1 MNNHNLFYEDNY
13 DIDNFLASRFSNY
26 SFLWLFFKYLL
37 FSQTGL
43 VGRFQYKGRLSFLM
57 IIFQI

>member
-1 MNNHNLFYEDNY
+1 MT
-13 DIDNFLASRFSNY
+13 I
-26 SFLWLFFKYLL
+26 FKYLL

-57 IIFQI
+57 IIFGYRHQMAVVHPSPPNRHHLGSQMDMLD